1 MKKGATKHC
10 SRAAPGV
17 LIAINFVTIISKM
30 INKHVSFTS
39 MDLKVCRSTYPAIEI
54 DDGVVAVLV
63 LK

>member
-1 MKKGATKHC
+1 MLIG
-10 SRAAPGV
+10 